1 MEGKLGQERTACTQE
16 GAIDDVLAVL
26 QDSVIEFN

>member
-1 MEGKLGQERTACTQE
+1 MEGKLGQETENCTQE

-26 QDSVIEFN
+26 QDSIIEFN